1 MLIVYFLYFKIK
13 NKYFKYDAFHN
24 SIEWL
29 VIDESDKLFESGVR
43 GFRDQLAIIY
53 KACGPNA
60 KRAMFS
66 ATYTVEVAKWSKKNL
81 DGLIA
86 VTVGNR
92 YALVIQLIYLYDLY
106 ILAVEYNCSF

>member
-1 MLIVYFLYFKIK
+1 MNLFLL
-13 NKYFKYDAFHN
+13 N

-29 VIDESDKLFESGVR
+29 VIDESDKLFETGVR

-81 DGLIA
+81 DGLVA

-92 YALVIQLIYLYDLY
+92 YAFKEYISELLVKSI
-106 ILAVEYNCSF
+106 